1 MNVSAPTAGYT
12 TDSTA
17 PLRWRNPRDVEFNFA
32 RAGTEWT
39 EARCTVANVHALP
52 SCCGPDHGND
62 AGVQV
67 TAEGSGSRIVLQEPC
82 FSQAFAA
89 RFDKANQV

>member
-1 MNVSAPTAGYT
+1 MYAA
-12 TDSTA
+12 
-17 PLRWRNPRDVEFNFA
+17 
-32 RAGTEWT
+32 
-39 EARCTVANVHALP
+39 ALP
-52 SCCGPDHGND
+52 SCCGPDYGHD
-62 AGVQV
+62 AGARAVQV

>member
-12 TDSTA
+12 TDGTA

-39 EARCTVANVHALP
+39 EARCTVANV
-52 SCCGPDHGND
+52 
-62 AGVQV
+62 
-67 TAEGSGSRIVLQEPC
+67 SRT
-82 FSQAFAA
+82 SQLLVV
-89 RFDKANQV
+89 RTMEMMLVRVGGR